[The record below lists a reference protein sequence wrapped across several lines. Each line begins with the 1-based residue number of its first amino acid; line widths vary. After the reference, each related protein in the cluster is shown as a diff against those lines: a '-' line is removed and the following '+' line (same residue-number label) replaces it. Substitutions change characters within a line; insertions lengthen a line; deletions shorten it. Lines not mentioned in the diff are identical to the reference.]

1 MVLGSSDEIEDAQST
16 KPEIFACGQLY
27 VGLSRATSM
36 EGLYIEGNLELVD
49 KLAAN
54 EVLDFYGIDA
64 LSELQTKTEGCK
76 KKVKKNACDVI
87 SEPIKREEDPRKK
100 ARKKDKEEGMT
111 NIKCSEDMIRKVVW
125 TFAHTLSKEATLKGN
140 TISVP
145 EKYEKQVRDF
155 LKMIRG

>member
-1 MVLGSSDEIEDAQST
+1 
-16 KPEIFACGQLY
+16 
-27 VGLSRATSM
+27 
-36 EGLYIEGNLELVD
+36 
-49 KLAAN
+49 
-54 EVLDFYGIDA
+54 
-64 LSELQTKTEGCK
+64 
-76 KKVKKNACDVI
+76 
-87 SEPIKREEDPRKK
+87 
-100 ARKKDKEEGMT
+100 MT

>member
-1 MVLGSSDEIEDAQST
+1 M
-16 KPEIFACGQLY
+16 LY
-27 VGLSRATSM
+27 RSCRQ
-36 EGLYIEGNLELVD
+36 
-49 KLAAN
+49 K
-54 EVLDFYGIDA
+54 
-64 LSELQTKTEGCK
+64 Q
-76 KKVKKNACDVI
+76 KVAKKNACDVI
-87 SEPIKREEDPRKK
+87 PGPIKREEDPRKK